1 MFTNVHKSVYDT
13 EDSMVRPEI
22 AVVLALRNVLFPML
36 SSKLNLGNH
45 ERLRIVH
52 TTTHTTTGALIA
64 PKVNDR

>member
-22 AVVLALRNVLFPML
+22 AVVLALRNLLFPML

-52 TTTHTTTGALIA
+52 YYSYHNWSSYRSEGE
-64 PKVNDR
+64 